1 MSLSDFITKIRI
13 KRKEHKYLNY
23 IDEHRYNIDLAFE
36 EMVMCPELNKWFN
49 WDEALCLKLKERVVN
64 HDISKYSD
72 EEFDAYRR
80 YYHPINIAE
89 KYMAEKDFDKAWEHH
104 WKNNRHHWQARQ
116 NDENIIN
123 EEITLDCLENVLDWM
138 AMGYKFHD
146 RPYQFYEKHK
156 DEIKLPQKQID
167 FIEKIIYEGIDKK
180 YILHR

>member
-64 HDISKYSD
+64 HDISKYLD

-89 KYMAEKDFDKAWEHH
+89 KYIAEKDFDKAWEHH